1 MRQPKKCLHPKFV
14 DRRKPSRTKTIISCF
29 TRPPGQASN
38 LVVYN
43 KQWFMNLYKPITG
56 PKTDKILFWFKTKMN
71 TFRMEIA
78 SHGGNPTQRNVIVI
92 FIGSLLIIKM
102 KLKAFIMN
110 FQKKYFLC
118 WRGLV
123 VHSDLVDLEFGEQSS
138 PNSSNIQKPPSILG
152 LTLILSKVCYFWPL
166 PFSSYLRQCYDSE
179 QPDYSNKIRCHT
191 DKILLWMK
199 LVLFTV
205 R

>member
-92 FIGSLLIIKM
+92 FIGSLLIIKL

-110 FQKKYFLC
+110 FQKTISFMLKGVGSSQ
-118 WRGLV
+118 W
-123 VHSDLVDLEFGEQSS
+123 FGWSRIWCTIIPQLKQHPEAPLYIRVN
-138 PNSSNIQKPPSILG
+138 PNPVK
-152 LTLILSKVCYFWPL
+152 C
-166 PFSSYLRQCYDSE
+166 
-179 QPDYSNKIRCHT
+179 
-191 DKILLWMK
+191 
-199 LVLFTV
+199 VLFLAPVIFQLFEAMLWLRTT
-205 R
+205 RLFE